1 LRFVKNKH
9 FILLTVTVAIL
20 IIIGLSARKNSKINT
35 VSNVVTVA
43 LSPFQEFI
51 NYLGDR
57 VEGPLNIFRIL
68 EALSQENE
76 ALKVRLASWKK
87 K

>member
-20 IIIGLSARKNSKINT
+20 IIIGLSARKNSKNKYCQH
-35 VSNVVTVA
+35 VVTVA

-57 VEGPLNIFRIL
+57 VEGAAKYFRIL
-68 EALSQENE
+68 
-76 ALKVRLASWKK
+76 RR
-87 K
+87 

>member
-1 LRFVKNKH
+1 
-9 FILLTVTVAIL
+9 LLKTSIYIADGNGGNL

-68 EALSQENE
+68 
-76 ALKVRLASWKK
+76 RR
-87 K
+87 

>member
-1 LRFVKNKH
+1 
-9 FILLTVTVAIL
+9 LLKTSIYIAD
-20 IIIGLSARKNSKINT
+20 GNGGNFDYNRAFCEKKQQNNT

-57 VEGPLNIFRIL
+57 VEGAAKYFQDI
-68 EALSQENE
+68 EALSQEM
-76 ALKVRLASWKK
+76 KR
-87 K
+87 